1 MHQLPDKFR
10 VTIGAVQV
18 RPFLQ
23 AFVENGFRF
32 FIDSISF
39 KIVTMHEVDDN
50 RSETIGTSKLKIPR
64 QMINENTI
72 FQQKFVIANST
83 TKGNL
88 KLP

>member
-1 MHQLPDKFR
+1 
-10 VTIGAVQV
+10 
-18 RPFLQ
+18 
-23 AFVENGFRF
+23 
-32 FIDSISF
+32 
-39 KIVTMHEVDDN
+39 MHEVDDN
-50 RSETIGTSKLKIPR
+50 SSETIGTSKLKIPR